1 MSVLMEGYILL
12 LQLKAEP
19 AYWACASILECLD
32 TLVRQSEIDSL
43 VRVLRH
49 LQRLIVLHV
58 DT

>member
-1 MSVLMEGYILL
+1 MSVLMEGFILL

-19 AYWACASILECLD
+19 AYWACASILKRLD
-32 TLVRQSEIDSL
+32 TLVHQSEIESL

-49 LQRLIVLHV
+49 MLRLSRLNV